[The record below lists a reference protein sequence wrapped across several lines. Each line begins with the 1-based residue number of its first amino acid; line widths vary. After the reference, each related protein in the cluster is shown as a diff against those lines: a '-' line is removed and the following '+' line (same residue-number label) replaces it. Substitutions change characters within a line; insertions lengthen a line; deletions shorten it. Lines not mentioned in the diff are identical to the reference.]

1 LFTKMKITLKN
12 ICYKKMFS
20 CLSKK
25 NNFVEKILK
34 ITSHLKYV
42 RSSFFKRKNHF
53 LKNDNHLKNQ
63 KTYLNEKMLKVFFF
77 FKK

>member
-1 LFTKMKITLKN
+1 
-12 ICYKKMFS
+12 MFS

-63 KTYLNEKMLKVFFF
+63 KNIFKWEDVKSIFF